1 MLIGGLESAA
11 IKSAGKQKRR
21 GGEQNTNSNSE
32 TFLLKYILGLGYG
45 LG

>member
-11 IKSAGKQKRR
+11 IKSAGKQKRS
-21 GGEQNTNSNSE
+21 GEQNTNSNSE